1 MLISDLKRP
10 CTECDGSGFQ
20 AGFDEWGSIQTN
32 LRQSC
37 PGCAG
42 KGYNLTELGDNLW
55 KLYSPMIQDLIREE
69 IQKKGLMPND

>member
-37 PGCAG
+37 PGCNA

-69 IQKKGLMPND
+69 IQKKG

>member
-20 AGFDEWGSIQTN
+20 AGFDEGGSIQTN
-32 LRQSC
+32 RRQSC
-37 PGCAG
+37 PGCTG
-42 KGYNLTELGDNLW
+42 KGSNLTELGDNWW

-69 IQKKGLMPND
+69 IQKKG

>member
-1 MLISDLKRP
+1 MLISDLKRS

-37 PGCAG
+37 PGCSG
-42 KGYNLTELGDNLW
+42 KGYNLTALGDNLW

-69 IQKKGLMPND
+69 IQKKG

>member
-1 MLISDLKRP
+1 MLISNLKRP
-10 CTECDGSGFQ
+10 CTKCDGSGFQ

-37 PGCAG
+37 PGCTG

-55 KLYSPMIQDLIREE
+55 KLYCPMIKDLIREE
-69 IQKKGLMPND
+69 IQKKG